1 MDGQMVYKQALAYHA
16 TKDLR
21 YAQNVFAVVNSWA
34 NTNKAW
40 GMASQNGPLEAAW
53 GIASIA
59 RSLELL
65 RMISGFTSVR
75 DRFATWFNTYLKPQ
89 MVDIDNYSAIAAG
102 NGNLN
107 IYSNW

>member
-1 MDGQMVYKQALAYHA
+1 MIYKQALAYHA
-16 TKDLR
+16 TKDIR
-21 YAQNVFAVVNSWA
+21 YAQTVFAVVNAWA

-65 RMISGFTSVR
+65 RMISGFTAVR
-75 DRFATWFNTYLKPQ
+75 DRFATWFNTYLKAQ
-89 MVDIDNYSAIAAG
+89 MVDIDNYSGVAAG